1 MFSVFSVFSV
11 LKNLLQSFVQHE
23 VYLVVA
29 EGLLELAGLRVLVD
43 LDILDA
49 DHLSEVFP
57 VLLGDVVGEGAV
69 VSTTGENPCRGQRR
83 WP

>member
-11 LKNLLQSFVQHE
+11 LKKLFQSFVQHE

-49 DHLSEVFP
+49 SQYSSVM
-57 VLLGDVVGEGAV
+57 
-69 VSTTGENPCRGQRR
+69 S
-83 WP
+83 